1 MKNSLI
7 LGAAT
12 AAVMLAGGTAWAD
25 INNSATNI
33 VVAVSV
39 QGLSQTTG
47 NVAIGGLIAANVNA
61 PNLASATKMF
71 EWQVL
76 SVAQQSNGLNNAQQG
91 AVSSAIAI
99 GQVD

>member
-1 MKNSLI
+1 MKKILV
-7 LGAAT
+7 LGAAA
-12 AAVMLAGGTAWAD
+12 AAVMLVAGTASAD
-25 INNSATNI
+25 INDDATNI

-47 NVAIGGLIAANVNA
+47 NVAIGGLVAANINV
-61 PNLASATKMF
+61 PDLTHQTKMF

-76 SVAQQSNGLNNAQQG
+76 SVAQQSNGLNNSQQG